1 MNVKVNFK
9 SAQEII
15 KERGLDA
22 GGKVQMAFADALLA
36 YGDKR
41 TPKQEGN
48 LMNSAKVQDGGKE
61 IYYPGPY
68 ARYLWYGV
76 AMEGKAPRHPVKQP
90 DFDRNPNEE
99 GELQFQGATMRGKY
113 WLKRTWQ
120 DDGDKILQEIAELAG
135 GRVK

>member
-76 AMEGKAPRHPVKQP
+76 AMEGKPPMHETNRPLKFQ
-90 DFDRNPNEE
+90 
-99 GELQFQGATMRGKY
+99 GELRGKK

>member
-1 MNVKVNFK
+1 MNIKINLK
-9 SAQEII
+9 SAQDII

-48 LMNSAKVQDGGKE
+48 LMNRAMFALSGGTE

-76 AMEGKAPRHPVKQP
+76 AMEGKPPMHQTNRP
-90 DFDRNPNEE
+90 
-99 GELQFQGATMRGKY
+99 LQFQEAPLRRKK
-113 WLKRTWQ
+113 WLIRTWK
-120 DDGDKILQEIAELAG
+120 DDGNKILQEIAEKAG
-135 GRVK
+135 GKVK

>member
-1 MNVKVNFK
+1 MNIKIDFK
-9 SAQEII
+9 SAQDII
-15 KERGLDA
+15 KERGLEP
-22 GGKVQMAFADALLA
+22 GGKTQMAFADALLA

-48 LMNSAKVQDGGKE
+48 LINRAMFALSGGTE

-76 AMEGKAPRHPVKQP
+76 AMEGKPPMKP
-90 DFDRNPNEE
+90 TDRPLKFQ
-99 GELQFQGATMRGKY
+99 GELRGKE
-113 WLKRTWQ
+113 WLTRTWQ
-120 DDGDKILQEIAELAG
+120 DDGNKILQEVAEMAG

>member
-1 MNVKVNFK
+1 MNIKINLK
-9 SAQEII
+9 SAQDII

-41 TPKQEGN
+41 TPKQEGD
-48 LMNSAKVQDGGKE
+48 LINSAEIQDGGKQ

-68 ARYLWYGV
+68 VRYLWYGV
-76 AMEGKAPRHPVKQP
+76 AMEGKPPKHPVVQP
-90 DFDRNPNEE
+90 DFDREPSSP

-113 WLKRTWQ
+113 WLERTWK
-120 DDGDKILQEIAELAG
+120 DDGDKILQEVAEMAG

>member
-1 MNVKVNFK
+1 MNIKINLK
-9 SAQEII
+9 SAQDII

-48 LMNSAKVQDGGKE
+48 LMNRAMFALSGGTE

-76 AMEGKAPRHPVKQP
+76 AMEGKTPMHPTNRP
-90 DFDRNPNEE
+90 
-99 GELQFQGATMRGKY
+99 LQFQEAPLRGKE
-113 WLKRTWQ
+113 WLKRTWK
-120 DDGDKILQEIAELAG
+120 DDGNKILQEIAEKAG
-135 GRVK
+135 GKVK

>member
-1 MNVKVNFK
+1 MNIKINLK
-9 SAQEII
+9 SAQDII

-48 LMNSAKVQDGGKE
+48 LMNRAMFALSGGTE

-76 AMEGKAPRHPVKQP
+76 AMEGKPPMHPTNRPLK
-90 DFDRNPNEE
+90 
-99 GELQFQGATMRGKY
+99 FQGKLRGKE
-113 WLKRTWQ
+113 WLKRTWK
-120 DDGDKILQEIAELAG
+120 DDGNKILQEIAEMAG